1 MKLVT
6 KKQKGDADTL
16 SMKKLEKKCGR
27 INAGPRQIT
36 NPANYKKD
44 GDTREAEAISL
55 KISSE
60 ETSTTKKIGG
70 VTEKPTPAA
79 DINVRAFFVASQP
92 MENHPLGRYLS
103 RNVAIETKGRTASN
117 PPTYASS
124 GMKYEYQKY
133 GTSFYDDQETKA
145 PDFHSQD
152 INKEK
157 SSADYSLMPPNL
169 TNS

>member
-1 MKLVT
+1 MPLAESSSLRHQDAQIRDPEEETETDSPEPVMKKQEESPGSLSMKELVMKLVT

-16 SMKKLEKKCGR
+16 SMKKLEKRCGR

-70 VTEKPTPAA
+70 VTEKPTLAA
-79 DINVRAFFVASQP
+79 
-92 MENHPLGRYLS
+92 
-103 RNVAIETKGRTASN
+103 
-117 PPTYASS
+117 
-124 GMKYEYQKY
+124 
-133 GTSFYDDQETKA
+133 
-145 PDFHSQD
+145 D

-157 SSADYSLMPPNL
+157 SSANYSLVPPNL
-169 TNS
+169 TDSEHDSEYDLDKDCF